1 MSTVENFEII
11 AQSRADIGKGASRRL
26 RRDNKVPAVLY
37 GATQESISLT
47 LSQKEISKHLEHE
60 SFYSHVLTIQID
72 GNKTEKAVLKDVQ
85 RHPYRPIIMHVDFQR
100 INESE
105 KIHMHVPLH
114 FINEDK
120 CIAVKTGGGI
130 ISHHQTDI
138 EIYCF
143 PKDLPEYIEVDLE
156 HVGLNQIVHLSDL
169 KCPAGIEIAGL
180 THGDEEHNTAVVSIH
195 KPRGAT
201 DDEATAE

>member
-1 MSTVENFEII
+1 MSIVENFEVI

-37 GATQESISLT
+37 GATQEPISLT

-72 GNKTEKAVLKDVQ
+72 GNKTEKAVLKAVQ
-85 RHPYRPIIMHVDFQR
+85 RHPYRPIVMHVDFQR

-114 FINEDK
+114 FINEES
-120 CIAVKTGGGI
+120 CAAVKTQGGV
-130 ISHHQTDI
+130 ISHHLSEV
-138 EIYCF
+138 EIYCL
-143 PKDLPEYIEVDLE
+143 PKDLPEYIAIDLE
-156 HVGLNQIVHLSDL
+156 KVELGQTIHLSDL
-169 KCPAGIEIAGL
+169 VCPAGVEIAGL
-180 THGDEEHNTAVVSIH
+180 AHGDEEHNAAVVSIH
-195 KPRGAT
+195 KPRGAA
-201 DDEATAE
+201 DEEVTAE